1 MSDKFTQGTI
11 IEYIR
16 SAKYPDIKC
25 QGIVISARCDLAQ
38 EKINQFHCLSAMN
51 IEEWVYEVLF
61 DSVVN
66 QRNNNVLGN
75 IKKYCEQKCMDFA
88 TLCGMDMVNFREVL
102 LKSASSKEQKNIQ
115 KTVEEW
121 EFISGLLD
129 NQITKKEKRT
139 FLLQNKKMVENK
151 LKTLYNS
158 SFPKFAFVP
167 EKAYSDGKSSV
178 KGLVV
183 DLQDVVQF
191 DIKVKDPILAYE
203 YDYKVEKSKEK
214 REYINKYFFF
224 ESDSDFVIA
233 ENVIES
239 PWIEYVL
246 QMFANSFMRI
256 GVDNALEYEIEDFC
270 TEILGDNK

>member
-16 SAKYPDIKC
+16 STKYPDIKC

-38 EKINQFHCLSAMN
+38 EKINQFHCLSAMK
-51 IEEWVYEVLF
+51 IEEWIYEVLF
-61 DSVVN
+61 ESVVN
-66 QRNNNVLGN
+66 ERNNGVLGN

-88 TLCGMDMVNFREVL
+88 TLCGMDKENFRKVL

-121 EFISGLLD
+121 ESISRLLE
-129 NQITKKEKRT
+129 IKIRRGEKRT
-139 FLLQNKKMVENK
+139 FLMENKKIVENK
-151 LKTLYNS
+151 LKALYNS

-183 DLQDVVQF
+183 DLQDVIQF

-224 ESDSDFVIA
+224 DSDSDFVIA
-233 ENVIES
+233 ENEIVS
-239 PWIEYVL
+239 PWIEYVM

-256 GVDNALEYEIEDFC
+256 GVDNALAYEIEDFC
-270 TEILGDNK
+270 TELLGDNK